1 MLKKLDINNIRKIP
15 TIFAFQD
22 LKNLSLKSNISDMN
36 NRILKICYAVFLAV
50 IFVCIVLLGIQD
62 VRMGMDTTA
71 DKAILALYVVLAL
84 YALWRII
91 GLVKEI
97 RR

>member
-1 MLKKLDINNIRKIP
+1 
-15 TIFAFQD
+15 
-22 LKNLSLKSNISDMN
+22 MN

-62 VRMGMDTTA
+62 VRMGMDKTA

-91 GLVKEI
+91 RLVKDVLQK
-97 RR
+97 